1 MTELD
6 FTLSLID
13 NITKPIRQ
21 VQSTVSTFANKSQM
35 AFGNIAVGGAGLAG
49 TFWSIKN
56 LLDPAIEMNDAMMS
70 ASLQGINDGVMD
82 KIAKDALK
90 FASQYGKS
98 SIDFVNSTTAISK
111 AINHVSQQELP
122 QLTRITNT
130 TAAALKTSSE
140 EATAYMGQMFN
151 QFEQQA
157 NAVGHVKFAEDLA
170 GKAVYMSKTF
180 GVSMAEITGLMEG
193 AKNAGTQFG
202 VGIDEQLA
210 VLGELQ
216 RTLGGESSG
225 AYEAFLKTATDSAQK
240 LGLSFVNASGQM
252 LSMPDMLEKLQTKY
266 GASIEGN
273 LKAQKDIEAAFGDAA
288 VVVKQLYGNVD
299 ILRKNIGFLGAS
311 DGMKRTTEQA
321 AKLAN
326 PWERLMSIWQSIRIA
341 IGMTLLPVITPL
353 VNKMAEGGQTL
364 VRWLTLFPNI
374 ARWVGYITLGI
385 LGFAAAGAA
394 ANIVMGIGKFIMSGF
409 SIIVGLFNGV
419 LKIGAATVW
428 LYRSAILAW
437 NIALKFIRGTLLAV
451 RIAAMAAGVS
461 FSFMSWPVL
470 LVIGAIALLAYGI
483 YKLIKHWDDIKA
495 AIMNTMAFKVVSIAV
510 QAFAAVAI
518 QAWEWISNKWT
529 EFTDYISDTLVF
541 KTLCL
546 MAEMVGE
553 AFSQA
558 WDLIIEG
565 WENLTVWFDDFSF
578 TDSFAA
584 MAKGITDIFSGVW
597 TWLEESFTRVYNG
610 IVDVLNYLPGVNIE
624 TKSTG
629 AVDGAPATAS
639 AAGLLI
645 GSQLKDIEKGGISR
659 QISNNRTQS
668 VDNSRRFDNVN
679 ITVTNGM
686 SPTDLAEWT
695 ALENG

>member
-1 MTELD
+1 MSELD

-21 VQSTVSTFANKSQM
+21 VQSAVSNFARDSQV
-35 AFGNIAVGGAGLAG
+35 AFGKIAVGGAGLAG
-49 TFWSIKN
+49 AFWSIKSI
-56 LLDPAIEMNDAMMS
+56 LDPAIEMNDAMMS
-70 ASLQGINDGVMD
+70 ASLQGIDDGIMSKVS
-82 KIAKDALK
+82 KDALK

-111 AINHVSQQELP
+111 AINNVTQQDLP

-130 TAAALKTSSE
+130 TAAALKATST
-140 EATAYMGQMFN
+140 EATEYMGQMFN
-151 QFEQQA
+151 QFESQA

-170 GKAVYMSKTF
+170 GKAVYMSKAF

-225 AYEAFLKTATDSAQK
+225 AYEAFLKTASDSGKK

-252 LSMPDMLEKLQTKY
+252 LSMPEMLDKLQAKY
-266 GASIEGN
+266 GKSIEGN
-273 LKAQKDIEAAFGDAA
+273 LKAQKEIEAAFGDSA

-353 VNKMAEGGQTL
+353 INKLAEGGQTL
-364 VRWLTLFPNI
+364 VRWFTLFPNI
-374 ARWVGYITLGI
+374 ARWVGYITMGT

-394 ANIVMGIGKFIMSGF
+394 ANIVMGISKFIMAGL
-409 SIIVGLFNGV
+409 SIIMGVFSGV
-419 LKIGAATVW
+419 LKIGTAAIW
-428 LYRSAILAW
+428 LYRTAILAW
-437 NIALKFIRGTLLAV
+437 NTALKFIRGTLLAV

-461 FSFMSWPVL
+461 FSFMSWPIL
-470 LVIGAIALLAYGI
+470 LIIGAIVLLAYGI
-483 YKLIKHWDDIKA
+483 YKLIQHWDDVKA
-495 AIMNTMAFKVVSIAV
+495 AVMNTTAFKVVAIAV
-510 QAFAAVAI
+510 RAVGLVAM
-518 QAWEWISNKWT
+518 QAWEWMSQKWQ
-529 EFTDYISDTLVF
+529 EFTAYFADTWAFKALMIVIDTLKSAFIQTWQAITDGWNAVCNF
-541 KTLCL
+541 FSDSPIDKTF
-546 MAEMVGE
+546 E
-553 AFSQA
+553 AMGNSIKAIFSK
-558 WDLIIEG
+558 
-565 WENLTVWFDDFSF
+565 VWQSI
-578 TDSFAA
+578 TDSFR
-584 MAKGITDIFSGVW
+584 S
-597 TWLEESFTRVYNG
+597 VYNT
-610 IVDVLNYLPGVNIE
+610 IVETLNYLPGVNIE
-624 TKSTG
+624 TKTTG
-629 AVDGAPATAS
+629 TVDGSPAPAG
-639 AAGLLI
+639 AAGLLV
-645 GSQLKDIEKGGISR
+645 GGQLSGVEKGGISR

-668 VDNSRRFDNVN
+668 IDNSKRYDTVN
-679 ITVTNGM
+679 INVTNGM

-695 ALENG
+695 ALDNG

>member
-1 MTELD
+1 MSELD

-21 VQSTVSTFANKSQM
+21 VQSAVSNFARDSQV
-35 AFGNIAVGGAGLAG
+35 AFGKIAVGGAGLAG
-49 TFWSIKN
+49 AFWSIKSI
-56 LLDPAIEMNDAMMS
+56 LDPAIEMNDAMMS
-70 ASLQGINDGVMD
+70 ASLQGIDDGIMSKVS
-82 KIAKDALK
+82 KDALK

-111 AINHVSQQELP
+111 AINNVTQQDLP

-130 TAAALKTSSE
+130 TAAALKTTST
-140 EATAYMGQMFN
+140 EATEYMGQMFN
-151 QFEQQA
+151 QFESQA

-170 GKAVYMSKTF
+170 GKAVYMSKAF
-180 GVSMAEITGLMEG
+180 GASMAEITGLMEG

-225 AYEAFLKTATDSAQK
+225 AYEAFLKTASDSGKK

-252 LSMPDMLEKLQTKY
+252 LSMPEMLDKLQAKY
-266 GASIEGN
+266 GKSIEGN
-273 LKAQKDIEAAFGDAA
+273 LKAQKEIEAAFGDSA

-353 VNKMAEGGQTL
+353 IDKLAEGGQTL
-364 VRWLTLFPNI
+364 VRWFTLFPNI
-374 ARWVGYITLGI
+374 ARWVGYITMGT

-394 ANIVMGIGKFIMSGF
+394 ANIVMGISKFIMAGL
-409 SIIVGLFNGV
+409 SIIMGVFSGV
-419 LKIGAATVW
+419 LKIGTAAIW
-428 LYRSAILAW
+428 LYRTAILAW
-437 NIALKFIRGTLLAV
+437 NTALKFIRGTLLAV

-461 FSFMSWPVL
+461 FSFMSWPIL
-470 LVIGAIALLAYGI
+470 LIIGAIALLAYGI
-483 YKLIKHWDDIKA
+483 YKLIQHWDDVKA
-495 AIMNTMAFKVVSIAV
+495 AVMNTTAFKVVAIAV
-510 QAFAAVAI
+510 RAVGLVAM
-518 QAWEWISNKWT
+518 QAWEWMSQKWQ
-529 EFTDYISDTLVF
+529 EFTAYFADTWAFKALMIVIDTLKSAFIQTWQAITDGWNAVCNF
-541 KTLCL
+541 FSDSPIDKTF
-546 MAEMVGE
+546 E
-553 AFSQA
+553 AMGNSIKAIFSR
-558 WDLIIEG
+558 
-565 WENLTVWFDDFSF
+565 VWQSI
-578 TDSFAA
+578 TDSFR
-584 MAKGITDIFSGVW
+584 S
-597 TWLEESFTRVYNG
+597 VYNT
-610 IVDVLNYLPGVNIE
+610 IVETLNYLPGVNIE
-624 TKSTG
+624 TKTTG
-629 AVDGAPATAS
+629 TVDGSPAPAG
-639 AAGLLI
+639 AAGLLV
-645 GSQLKDIEKGGISR
+645 GGQLSGVEKGGISR

-668 VDNSRRFDNVN
+668 VDNSKRFDNVN

-695 ALENG
+695 ALDNG

>member
-13 NITKPIRQ
+13 NITRPIRQ

-56 LLDPAIEMNDAMMS
+56 LLDPAIEMNDTMMS

-518 QAWEWISNKWT
+518 QAWVWISNKWT

-645 GSQLKDIEKGGISR
+645 GSQLKDVEKGGISR

-686 SPTDLAEWT
+686 SPIDLAEWT

>member
-1 MTELD
+1 MSELD

-21 VQSTVSTFANKSQM
+21 VQSAVSNFARDSQV
-35 AFGNIAVGGAGLAG
+35 AFGKIAVGGAGLAG
-49 TFWSIKN
+49 AFWSIKSI
-56 LLDPAIEMNDAMMS
+56 LDPAIEMNDAMMS
-70 ASLQGINDGVMD
+70 ASLQGIDDGIMSKVS
-82 KIAKDALK
+82 KDALK

-111 AINHVSQQELP
+111 AINNVTQQDLP

-130 TAAALKTSSE
+130 TAAALKTTST
-140 EATAYMGQMFN
+140 EATEYMGQMFN
-151 QFEQQA
+151 QFENQA

-170 GKAVYMSKTF
+170 GKAVYMSKAF

-225 AYEAFLKTATDSAQK
+225 AYEAFLKTATDSGKK

-252 LSMPDMLEKLQTKY
+252 LSMPEMLDKLQAKY
-266 GASIEGN
+266 GKSIEGN
-273 LKAQKDIEAAFGDAA
+273 LKAQKEIEAAFGDSA

-353 VNKMAEGGQTL
+353 IDKLAEGGQTL
-364 VRWLTLFPNI
+364 VRWFTLFPNI
-374 ARWVGYITLGI
+374 ARWVGYITMGT

-394 ANIVMGIGKFIMSGF
+394 ANIVMGISKFIMAGL
-409 SIIVGLFNGV
+409 SIIMGVFSGV
-419 LKIGAATVW
+419 LKMGTAAIW
-428 LYRSAILAW
+428 LYRTAILAW
-437 NIALKFIRGTLLAV
+437 NTALKFIRGTLLAV

-461 FSFMSWPVL
+461 FSFMSWPIL

-483 YKLIKHWDDIKA
+483 YKIIKHWDDVKA
-495 AIMNTMAFKVVSIAV
+495 AIMNTTAFKVVAIAV
-510 QAFAAVAI
+510 RMVGLVAA
-518 QAWEWISNKWT
+518 QAWEWMAQKWQ
-529 EFTDYISDTLVF
+529 EFKDYFGDTLVF
-541 KTLCL
+541 KTIIAMSELI
-546 MAEMVGE
+546 
-553 AFSQA
+553 SQA
-558 WDLIIEG
+558 FNTAWNAIADGWAALWGAFENFSLIDTFDSMIEG
-565 WENLTVWFDDFSF
+565 VVKLFFDAWETIES
-578 TDSFAA
+578 SFA
-584 MAKGITDIFSGVW
+584 KTF
-597 TWLEESFTRVYNG
+597 NG
-610 IVDVLNYLPGVNIE
+610 IIDLLNYLPGVNIE
-624 TKSTG
+624 TKTTG
-629 AVDGAPATAS
+629 TVDGSPAPAG
-639 AAGLLI
+639 AAGLLV
-645 GSQLKDIEKGGISR
+645 GGQLSGVEKGGISR

-668 VDNSRRFDNVN
+668 IDNSKRYDTVN
-679 ITVTNGM
+679 INVTNGM

>member
-1 MTELD
+1 MSELD

-21 VQSTVSTFANKSQM
+21 VQSAVSNFARDSQV
-35 AFGNIAVGGAGLAG
+35 AFGKIAVGGAGLAG
-49 TFWSIKN
+49 AFWSIKSI
-56 LLDPAIEMNDAMMS
+56 LDPAIEMNDAMMS
-70 ASLQGINDGVMD
+70 ASLQGIDDGIMSKVS
-82 KIAKDALK
+82 KDALK

-111 AINHVSQQELP
+111 AINNVTQQDLP

-130 TAAALKTSSE
+130 TAAALKTTST
-140 EATAYMGQMFN
+140 EATEYMGQMFN
-151 QFEQQA
+151 QFENQA

-170 GKAVYMSKTF
+170 GKAVYMSKAF
-180 GVSMAEITGLMEG
+180 GVSMAEVTGLMEG

-225 AYEAFLKTATDSAQK
+225 AYEAFLKTASDSGKK

-252 LSMPDMLEKLQTKY
+252 LSMPEMLDKLQAKY

-273 LKAQKDIEAAFGDAA
+273 LKAQKEIEAAFGDSA

-353 VNKMAEGGQTL
+353 IDKLAEGGQTL
-364 VRWLTLFPNI
+364 VRWFTLFPNI
-374 ARWVGYITLGI
+374 ARWVGYITMGT

-394 ANIVMGIGKFIMSGF
+394 ANIVMGISKFIMAGL
-409 SIIVGLFNGV
+409 SIIMGVFSGV
-419 LKIGAATVW
+419 LKIGTAAIW
-428 LYRSAILAW
+428 LYSVAVKAWSAS
-437 NIALKFIRGTLLAV
+437 LKYLRGVLMAV
-451 RIAAMAAGVS
+451 SLQSKIAGVS
-461 FSFMSWPVL
+461 FSFMSWPIL

-483 YKLIKHWDDIKA
+483 YKLIKHCDAVKA
-495 AIMNTMAFKVVSIAV
+495 AVMNTTAFKVVAIAV
-510 QAFAAVAI
+510 RMVGLVAA
-518 QAWEWISNKWT
+518 QAWEWMAQKWQ
-529 EFTDYISDTLVF
+529 EFKDYFGDTLVF
-541 KTLCL
+541 KTIIAMSELISQVFNTAWNAIADGWAAL
-546 MAEMVGE
+546 WG
-553 AFSQA
+553 AFENFS
-558 WDLIIEG
+558 LIDTFDSMIEG
-565 WENLTVWFDDFSF
+565 VVKLFFDAWETIES
-578 TDSFAA
+578 SFA
-584 MAKGITDIFSGVW
+584 KTF
-597 TWLEESFTRVYNG
+597 NG
-610 IVDVLNYLPGVNIE
+610 IIDLLNYLPGVNIE
-624 TKSTG
+624 TKTTG
-629 AVDGAPATAS
+629 TVDGSPAPAG
-639 AAGLLI
+639 AAGLLV
-645 GSQLKDIEKGGISR
+645 GGQLSGVEKGGISR

-668 VDNSRRFDNVN
+668 IDNSKRYDTVN
-679 ITVTNGM
+679 INVTNGM

-695 ALENG
+695 ALDNG

>member
-1 MTELD
+1 MSELD

-21 VQSTVSTFANKSQM
+21 VQSAVSNFARDSQV
-35 AFGNIAVGGAGLAG
+35 AFGKIAVGGAGLAG
-49 TFWSIKN
+49 AFWSIKSI
-56 LLDPAIEMNDAMMS
+56 LDPAIEMNDAMMS
-70 ASLQGINDGVMD
+70 ASLQGIDDGIMSKVS
-82 KIAKDALK
+82 KDALK

-111 AINHVSQQELP
+111 AINNVTQQDLP

-130 TAAALKTSSE
+130 TAAALKATST
-140 EATAYMGQMFN
+140 EATEYMGQMFN
-151 QFEQQA
+151 QFENQA

-170 GKAVYMSKTF
+170 GKAVYMSKAF

-225 AYEAFLKTATDSAQK
+225 AYEAFLKTATDSGKK
-240 LGLSFVNASGQM
+240 LGMSFVNASGQM
-252 LSMPDMLEKLQTKY
+252 LSMPEMLDKLQAKY
-266 GASIEGN
+266 GKSIEGN
-273 LKAQKDIEAAFGDAA
+273 LKAQKEIEAAFGDSA

-353 VNKMAEGGQTL
+353 IDKLAEGGQTL
-364 VRWLTLFPNI
+364 VRWFTLFPNI
-374 ARWVGYITLGI
+374 ARWVGYITMGT

-394 ANIVMGIGKFIMSGF
+394 ANIVMGISKFIMAGL
-409 SIIVGLFNGV
+409 SIIMGVFSGV
-419 LKIGAATVW
+419 LKMGTAAIW
-428 LYRSAILAW
+428 LYRTAILAW
-437 NIALKFIRGTLLAV
+437 NTALKFIRGTLLAV

-461 FSFMSWPVL
+461 FSFMSWPIL

-483 YKLIKHWDDIKA
+483 YKLIKHWDAVKA
-495 AIMNTMAFKVVSIAV
+495 AVMNTTAFKVVAIAV
-510 QAFAAVAI
+510 RMVGLVAA
-518 QAWEWISNKWT
+518 QAWEWMAQKWQ
-529 EFTDYISDTLVF
+529 EFKDYFGDTLVF
-541 KTLCL
+541 KTIIAMSELISQVFNTAWNAIADGWAAL
-546 MAEMVGE
+546 WA
-553 AFSQA
+553 AFENFS
-558 WDLIIEG
+558 LIDTFDSMIEG
-565 WENLTVWFDDFSF
+565 VVKLFFDAWETIES
-578 TDSFAA
+578 SFA
-584 MAKGITDIFSGVW
+584 KTF
-597 TWLEESFTRVYNG
+597 NG
-610 IVDVLNYLPGVNIE
+610 IIDLLNYLPGVNIE
-624 TKSTG
+624 TKTTG
-629 AVDGAPATAS
+629 TVDGSPAPAG
-639 AAGLLI
+639 AAGLLV
-645 GSQLKDIEKGGISR
+645 GGQLSGVEKGGISR

-668 VDNSRRFDNVN
+668 IDNSKRYDTVN
-679 ITVTNGM
+679 INVTNGM

>member
-1 MTELD
+1 MSELD

-21 VQSTVSTFANKSQM
+21 VQSAVSNFARDSQV
-35 AFGNIAVGGAGLAG
+35 AFGKIAVGGAGLAG
-49 TFWSIKN
+49 AFWSIKSI
-56 LLDPAIEMNDAMMS
+56 LDPAIEMNDAMMS
-70 ASLQGINDGVMD
+70 ASLQGIDDGIMSKVS
-82 KIAKDALK
+82 KDALK

-111 AINHVSQQELP
+111 AINNVTQQDLP

-130 TAAALKTSSE
+130 TAAALKTTST
-140 EATAYMGQMFN
+140 EATEYMGQMFN
-151 QFEQQA
+151 QFENQA

-170 GKAVYMSKTF
+170 GKAVYMSKAF

-225 AYEAFLKTATDSAQK
+225 AYEAFLKTATDSGKK

-252 LSMPDMLEKLQTKY
+252 LSMPEMLDKLQAKY
-266 GASIEGN
+266 GKSIEGN
-273 LKAQKDIEAAFGDAA
+273 LKAQKEIEAAFGDSA

-353 VNKMAEGGQTL
+353 IDKLAEGGQTL
-364 VRWLTLFPNI
+364 VRWFTLFPNI
-374 ARWVGYITLGI
+374 ARWVGYITMGT
-385 LGFAAAGAA
+385 LGFASAGAA
-394 ANIVMGIGKFIMSGF
+394 ANIVMGISKFIMAGL
-409 SIIVGLFNGV
+409 SIIMGVFSGV
-419 LKIGAATVW
+419 LKMGTAAIW
-428 LYRSAILAW
+428 LYRTAILAW
-437 NIALKFIRGTLLAV
+437 NTALKFIRGTLLAV

-461 FSFMSWPVL
+461 FSFMSWPIL
-470 LVIGAIALLAYGI
+470 LIIGAIALLAYGI
-483 YKLIKHWDDIKA
+483 YKLIKHWDAVKA
-495 AIMNTMAFKVVSIAV
+495 AVMNTTAFKVVAIAV
-510 QAFAAVAI
+510 RMVGLVAA
-518 QAWEWISNKWT
+518 QAWEWMAQKWQ
-529 EFTDYISDTLVF
+529 EFKDYFGDTLVF
-541 KTLCL
+541 KTIIAMSELI
-546 MAEMVGE
+546 
-553 AFSQA
+553 SQA
-558 WDLIIEG
+558 FNTAWNAIADGWAALWGAFENFSLIDTFDSMIKGVVKLFFDAWETIE
-565 WENLTVWFDDFSF
+565 S
-578 TDSFAA
+578 SFA
-584 MAKGITDIFSGVW
+584 KTF
-597 TWLEESFTRVYNG
+597 NG
-610 IVDVLNYLPGVNIE
+610 IIDLLNYLPGVNIE
-624 TKSTG
+624 TKTTG
-629 AVDGAPATAS
+629 TVDGSPAPAG
-639 AAGLLI
+639 AAGLLV
-645 GSQLKDIEKGGISR
+645 GGQLSGVEKGGISR

-668 VDNSRRFDNVN
+668 IDNSKRYDTVN
-679 ITVTNGM
+679 INVTNGM

-695 ALENG
+695 ALDNG

>member
-1 MTELD
+1 MSELD

-21 VQSTVSTFANKSQM
+21 VQSAVSNFARDSQV
-35 AFGNIAVGGAGLAG
+35 AFGKIAVGGAGLAG
-49 TFWSIKN
+49 AFWSIKSI
-56 LLDPAIEMNDAMMS
+56 LDPAIEMNDAMMT
-70 ASLQGINDGVMD
+70 ASLQGIDDGIMSTVS
-82 KIAKDALK
+82 KDALK

-111 AINHVSQQELP
+111 AINNVTQQDLP

-130 TAAALKTSSE
+130 TAAALKATST
-140 EATAYMGQMFN
+140 EATEYMGQMFN
-151 QFEQQA
+151 QFESQA

-170 GKAVYMSKTF
+170 GKAVYMSKAF

-225 AYEAFLKTATDSAQK
+225 AYEAFLKTASDSGKK

-252 LSMPDMLEKLQTKY
+252 LSMPEMLDKLQAKY
-266 GASIEGN
+266 GKSIEGN
-273 LKAQKDIEAAFGDAA
+273 LKAQKEIEAAFGDSA

-353 VNKMAEGGQTL
+353 IDKLAEGGQTL
-364 VRWLTLFPNI
+364 VRWFTLFPNI
-374 ARWVGYITLGI
+374 ARWVGYITMGT

-394 ANIVMGIGKFIMSGF
+394 ANIVMGISKFIMAGL
-409 SIIVGLFNGV
+409 SIIMGVFSGV
-419 LKIGAATVW
+419 LKIGTAAVW
-428 LYRSAILAW
+428 LYRTAILAW
-437 NIALKFIRGTLLAV
+437 NTALKFIRGTLLAV

-461 FSFMSWPVL
+461 FSFMSWPIL

-483 YKLIKHWDDIKA
+483 YKLIKHWDAVKA
-495 AIMNTMAFKVVSIAV
+495 AVMNTTAFKVVAIAV
-510 QAFAAVAI
+510 RMVGLVAA
-518 QAWEWISNKWT
+518 QAWEWMAQKWQ
-529 EFTDYISDTLVF
+529 EFKDYFGDTLVF
-541 KTLCL
+541 KTIIAMSELI
-546 MAEMVGE
+546 
-553 AFSQA
+553 SQA
-558 WDLIIEG
+558 FNTAWNAIADGWAALWGAFENFSLIDTFDSMIEG
-565 WENLTVWFDDFSF
+565 VVKLFFDAWETIES
-578 TDSFAA
+578 SFA
-584 MAKGITDIFSGVW
+584 KTF
-597 TWLEESFTRVYNG
+597 NG
-610 IVDVLNYLPGVNIE
+610 IIDLLNYLPGVNIE
-624 TKSTG
+624 TKTTG
-629 AVDGAPATAS
+629 TVDGSPAPAG
-639 AAGLLI
+639 AAGLLV
-645 GSQLKDIEKGGISR
+645 GGQLSGVEKGGISR

-668 VDNSRRFDNVN
+668 IDNSKRYDTVN
-679 ITVTNGM
+679 INVTNGM

-695 ALENG
+695 ALDNG

>member
-1 MTELD
+1 MSELD

-21 VQSTVSTFANKSQM
+21 VQSAVSNFARDSQV
-35 AFGNIAVGGAGLAG
+35 AFGKIAVGGAGLAG
-49 TFWSIKN
+49 AFWSIKSI
-56 LLDPAIEMNDAMMS
+56 LDPAIEMNDAMMS
-70 ASLQGINDGVMD
+70 ASLQGIDDGIMSKVS
-82 KIAKDALK
+82 KDALK

-111 AINHVSQQELP
+111 AINNVTQQDLP

-130 TAAALKTSSE
+130 TAAALKATST
-140 EATAYMGQMFN
+140 EATEYMGQMFN
-151 QFEQQA
+151 QFENQA

-170 GKAVYMSKTF
+170 GKAVYMSKAF

-225 AYEAFLKTATDSAQK
+225 AYEAFLKTATDSGKK

-252 LSMPDMLEKLQTKY
+252 LSMPEMLDKLQAKY
-266 GASIEGN
+266 GKSIEGN
-273 LKAQKDIEAAFGDAA
+273 LKAQKEIEAAFGDSA

-353 VNKMAEGGQTL
+353 IDKLAEGGQTL
-364 VRWLTLFPNI
+364 VRWFTLFPNI
-374 ARWVGYITLGI
+374 ARWVGYITMGT

-394 ANIVMGIGKFIMSGF
+394 ANIVMGISKFIMAGL
-409 SIIVGLFNGV
+409 SIIMGVFSGV
-419 LKIGAATVW
+419 LKIGTAAIW
-428 LYRSAILAW
+428 LYRTAILAW
-437 NIALKFIRGTLLAV
+437 NTALKFIRGTLLAV

-483 YKLIKHWDDIKA
+483 YKLIKHWDDVKA
-495 AIMNTMAFKVVSIAV
+495 AIMNTTAFKVVAIAV
-510 QAFAAVAI
+510 RTVGLVAI
-518 QAWEWISNKWT
+518 QAWEWMSQKWQ
-529 EFTDYISDTLVF
+529 EFTAYFADTWAFKALMIVIDTLKSAFIQTWQAITDGWNAVCNF
-541 KTLCL
+541 FSDSPIDKTF
-546 MAEMVGE
+546 E
-553 AFSQA
+553 AMGNSIKAIFSK
-558 WDLIIEG
+558 
-565 WENLTVWFDDFSF
+565 VWQSI
-578 TDSFAA
+578 TDSFR
-584 MAKGITDIFSGVW
+584 S
-597 TWLEESFTRVYNG
+597 VYNT
-610 IVDVLNYLPGVNIE
+610 IVETLNYLPGVNIE
-624 TKSTG
+624 TKATG
-629 AVDGAPATAS
+629 TVDGSPAPAG
-639 AAGLLI
+639 AAGLLV
-645 GSQLKDIEKGGISR
+645 GGQLSGVEKGGISR

-668 VDNSRRFDNVN
+668 IDNSKRYDTVN
-679 ITVTNGM
+679 INVTNGM

-695 ALENG
+695 ALDNG

>member
-1 MTELD
+1 MSELD

-21 VQSTVSTFANKSQM
+21 VQSAVSNFARDSQV
-35 AFGNIAVGGAGLAG
+35 AFGKIAVGGAGLAG
-49 TFWSIKN
+49 AFWSIKSI
-56 LLDPAIEMNDAMMS
+56 LDPAIEMNDAMMS
-70 ASLQGINDGVMD
+70 ASLQGIDDGIMSKVS
-82 KIAKDALK
+82 KDALK

-111 AINHVSQQELP
+111 AINNVTQQDLP

-130 TAAALKTSSE
+130 TAAALKATST
-140 EATAYMGQMFN
+140 EATEYMGQMFN
-151 QFEQQA
+151 QFESQA

-170 GKAVYMSKTF
+170 GKAVYMSKAF

-225 AYEAFLKTATDSAQK
+225 AYEAFLKTASDSGKK

-252 LSMPDMLEKLQTKY
+252 LSMPEMLDKLQAKY

-273 LKAQKDIEAAFGDAA
+273 LKAQKEIEAAFGDSA

-353 VNKMAEGGQTL
+353 IDKLAEGGQTL
-364 VRWLTLFPNI
+364 VRWFTLFPNI
-374 ARWVGYITLGI
+374 ARWVGYITMGT

-394 ANIVMGIGKFIMSGF
+394 ANIVMGISKFIMAGL
-409 SIIVGLFNGV
+409 SIIMGVFSGV
-419 LKIGAATVW
+419 LKIGTAAIW
-428 LYRSAILAW
+428 LYRTAILAW
-437 NIALKFIRGTLLAV
+437 NTALKFIRGTLLAV
-451 RIAAMAAGVS
+451 RIAAMTAGVS
-461 FSFMSWPVL
+461 FSFMSWPIL
-470 LVIGAIALLAYGI
+470 LVIGAITLLAYGI
-483 YKLIKHWDDIKA
+483 YKIIKHWDDVKA
-495 AIMNTMAFKVVSIAV
+495 AIMNTTAFKVVAIAV
-510 QAFAAVAI
+510 RMVGLVAA
-518 QAWEWISNKWT
+518 QAWEWMAQKWQ
-529 EFTDYISDTLVF
+529 EFKDYFGDTLVF
-541 KTLCL
+541 KTIIAMSELI
-546 MAEMVGE
+546 
-553 AFSQA
+553 SQA
-558 WDLIIEG
+558 FNTGWNAIADGWAALWGAFENFSLIDTFDSMIEG
-565 WENLTVWFDDFSF
+565 VVKLFFDAWETIES
-578 TDSFAA
+578 SFA
-584 MAKGITDIFSGVW
+584 KTF
-597 TWLEESFTRVYNG
+597 NG
-610 IVDVLNYLPGVNIE
+610 IIDLLNYLPGVNIE
-624 TKSTG
+624 TKTTG
-629 AVDGAPATAS
+629 TVDGSPAPAG
-639 AAGLLI
+639 AAGLLV
-645 GSQLKDIEKGGISR
+645 GGQLSGVEKGGISR

-668 VDNSRRFDNVN
+668 IDNSKRYGTVN
-679 ITVTNGM
+679 INVTNGM

-695 ALENG
+695 ALDNG

>member
-1 MTELD
+1 MSELD

-21 VQSTVSTFANKSQM
+21 VQSAVSNFARDSQV
-35 AFGNIAVGGAGLAG
+35 AFGKIAVGGAGLAG
-49 TFWSIKN
+49 AFWSIKSI
-56 LLDPAIEMNDAMMS
+56 LDPAIEMNDAMMS
-70 ASLQGINDGVMD
+70 ASLQGIDDGIMSKVS
-82 KIAKDALK
+82 KDALK

-111 AINHVSQQELP
+111 AINNVTQQDLP

-130 TAAALKTSSE
+130 TAAALKTTST
-140 EATAYMGQMFN
+140 EATEYMGQMFN
-151 QFEQQA
+151 QFESQA

-170 GKAVYMSKTF
+170 GKAVYMSKAF

-225 AYEAFLKTATDSAQK
+225 AYEAFLKTATDSGKK

-252 LSMPDMLEKLQTKY
+252 LSMPEMLDKLQAKY
-266 GASIEGN
+266 GKSIEGN
-273 LKAQKDIEAAFGDAA
+273 LKAQKEIEAAFGDSA

-353 VNKMAEGGQTL
+353 IDKLAEGGQTL
-364 VRWLTLFPNI
+364 VRWFTLFPNI
-374 ARWVGYITLGI
+374 ARWVGYITMGT

-394 ANIVMGIGKFIMSGF
+394 ANIVMGISKFIMAGL
-409 SIIVGLFNGV
+409 SIIMGVFSGV
-419 LKIGAATVW
+419 LKMGTAAIW
-428 LYRSAILAW
+428 LYRTAILAW
-437 NIALKFIRGTLLAV
+437 NTALKFIRGTLLAV

-483 YKLIKHWDDIKA
+483 YKLIKHWDDVKA
-495 AIMNTMAFKVVSIAV
+495 AVMNTTAFKVVAIAV
-510 QAFAAVAI
+510 RAVGLVAM
-518 QAWEWISNKWT
+518 QAWEWMSQKWQ
-529 EFTDYISDTLVF
+529 EFTAYFADTWAFKAIMIVIDTL
-541 KTLCL
+541 KTAFIQTWQAITDGWNKVCNFFSDSPIDKTF
-546 MAEMVGE
+546 E
-553 AFSQA
+553 AMGNSIKAIFSK
-558 WDLIIEG
+558 
-565 WENLTVWFDDFSF
+565 VWQSI
-578 TDSFAA
+578 TDSFR
-584 MAKGITDIFSGVW
+584 S
-597 TWLEESFTRVYNG
+597 VYNT
-610 IVDVLNYLPGVNIE
+610 IVETLNYLPGVNIE
-624 TKSTG
+624 TKTTG
-629 AVDGAPATAS
+629 TVDGSPAPAG
-639 AAGLLI
+639 AAGLLV
-645 GSQLKDIEKGGISR
+645 GGQLSGVEKGGISR

-668 VDNSRRFDNVN
+668 IDNSKRYDTVN
-679 ITVTNGM
+679 INVTNGM

-695 ALENG
+695 ALDNG

>member
-1 MTELD
+1 MSELD

-21 VQSTVSTFANKSQM
+21 VQSAVSNFARDSQV
-35 AFGNIAVGGAGLAG
+35 AFGKIAVGGAGLAG
-49 TFWSIKN
+49 AFWSIKSI
-56 LLDPAIEMNDAMMS
+56 LDPAIEMNDAMMS
-70 ASLQGINDGVMD
+70 ASLQGIDDGIMSKVS
-82 KIAKDALK
+82 KDALK

-98 SIDFVNSTTAISK
+98 SIDFVNSATAISK
-111 AINHVSQQELP
+111 AINNVTQQDLP

-130 TAAALKTSSE
+130 TAAALKTTST
-140 EATAYMGQMFN
+140 EATEYMGQMFN
-151 QFEQQA
+151 QFESQA

-170 GKAVYMSKTF
+170 GKAVYMSKAF

-225 AYEAFLKTATDSAQK
+225 AYEAFLKTATDSGKK

-252 LSMPDMLEKLQTKY
+252 LSMPEMLDKLQAKY

-273 LKAQKDIEAAFGDAA
+273 LKAQKEIEAAFGDSA

-353 VNKMAEGGQTL
+353 IDKLAEGGQTL
-364 VRWLTLFPNI
+364 VRWFTLFPNI
-374 ARWVGYITLGI
+374 ARWVGYITMGT

-394 ANIVMGIGKFIMSGF
+394 ANIVMGISKFIMAGL
-409 SIIVGLFNGV
+409 SIIMGVFSGV
-419 LKIGAATVW
+419 LKIGTAAIW
-428 LYRSAILAW
+428 LYRTAILAW
-437 NIALKFIRGTLLAV
+437 NTALKFIRGTLLAV

-483 YKLIKHWDDIKA
+483 YKLIKHWDDVKT
-495 AIMNTMAFKVVSIAV
+495 AIMNTTAFKVVAIAV
-510 QAFAAVAI
+510 RTAGLVAI
-518 QAWEWISNKWT
+518 QAWEWMAQKWQ
-529 EFTDYISDTLVF
+529 EFKDYFGDTLVF
-541 KTLCL
+541 KTIIAMSELI
-546 MAEMVGE
+546 
-553 AFSQA
+553 SQA
-558 WDLIIEG
+558 FNTAWNAIADGWAALWGAFENFSLIDTFDSMIEG
-565 WENLTVWFDDFSF
+565 VVKLFFDAWETIES
-578 TDSFAA
+578 SFA
-584 MAKGITDIFSGVW
+584 KTF
-597 TWLEESFTRVYNG
+597 NG
-610 IVDVLNYLPGVNIE
+610 IIDLLNYLPGVNIE
-624 TKSTG
+624 TKTTG
-629 AVDGAPATAS
+629 TVDGSPAPAG
-639 AAGLLI
+639 AAGLLV
-645 GSQLKDIEKGGISR
+645 GGQLSGVEKGGISR

-668 VDNSRRFDNVN
+668 IDNSKRYDTVN
-679 ITVTNGM
+679 INVTNGM

-695 ALENG
+695 ALDNG

>member
-1 MTELD
+1 MSELD

-21 VQSTVSTFANKSQM
+21 VQSAVSNFARDSQV
-35 AFGNIAVGGAGLAG
+35 AFGKIAVGGAGLAG
-49 TFWSIKN
+49 AFWSIKSI
-56 LLDPAIEMNDAMMS
+56 LDPAIEMNDAMMS
-70 ASLQGINDGVMD
+70 ASLQGIDDGIMSKVS
-82 KIAKDALK
+82 KDALK

-111 AINHVSQQELP
+111 AINNVTQQDLP

-130 TAAALKTSSE
+130 TAAALKTTST
-140 EATAYMGQMFN
+140 EATEYMGQMFN
-151 QFEQQA
+151 QFENQA

-170 GKAVYMSKTF
+170 GKAVYMSKAF
-180 GVSMAEITGLMEG
+180 GVSMAEVTGLMEG

-225 AYEAFLKTATDSAQK
+225 AYEAFLKTATDSGKK

-252 LSMPDMLEKLQTKY
+252 LSMPEMLDKLQAKY

-273 LKAQKDIEAAFGDAA
+273 LKAQKEIEAAFGDSA

-353 VNKMAEGGQTL
+353 IDKLAESGQTL
-364 VRWLTLFPNI
+364 VRWFTLFPNI
-374 ARWVGYITLGI
+374 ARWVGYITMGT

-394 ANIVMGIGKFIMSGF
+394 ANIVMGISKFIMAGL
-409 SIIVGLFNGV
+409 SIIMGVFSGV
-419 LKIGAATVW
+419 LKMGTAAIW
-428 LYRSAILAW
+428 LYRTAILAW
-437 NIALKFIRGTLLAV
+437 NTALKFIRGTLLAV

-461 FSFMSWPVL
+461 FSFMSWPIL

-483 YKLIKHWDDIKA
+483 YKLIKHWDAVKA
-495 AIMNTMAFKVVSIAV
+495 AVMNTTAFKVVAIAV
-510 QAFAAVAI
+510 RMVGLVAA
-518 QAWEWISNKWT
+518 QAWEWMAQKWQ
-529 EFTDYISDTLVF
+529 EFKDYFGDTLVF
-541 KTLCL
+541 KTIIAMSELI
-546 MAEMVGE
+546 
-553 AFSQA
+553 SQA
-558 WDLIIEG
+558 FNTAWNAIADGWAALWGAFENFSLIDTFDSMIEDVVKLFFDA
-565 WENLTVWFDDFSF
+565 WETIES
-578 TDSFAA
+578 SFAKTF
-584 MAKGITDIFSGVW
+584 KGIID
-597 TWLEESFTRVYNG
+597 L
-610 IVDVLNYLPGVNIE
+610 LNYLPGVNIE
-624 TKSTG
+624 TKTTG
-629 AVDGAPATAS
+629 TVDGSPAPAG
-639 AAGLLI
+639 AAGLLV
-645 GSQLKDIEKGGISR
+645 GGQLSGVEKGGISR

-668 VDNSRRFDNVN
+668 IDNSKRYDTVN
-679 ITVTNGM
+679 INVTNGM

-695 ALENG
+695 ALDNG

>member
-1 MTELD
+1 MSELD

-21 VQSTVSTFANKSQM
+21 VQSAVSNFARDSQV
-35 AFGNIAVGGAGLAG
+35 AFGKIAVGGAGLAG
-49 TFWSIKN
+49 AFWSIKSI
-56 LLDPAIEMNDAMMS
+56 LDPAIEMNDAMMS
-70 ASLQGINDGVMD
+70 ASLQGIDDGIMSKVS
-82 KIAKDALK
+82 KDALK

-111 AINHVSQQELP
+111 AINNVTQQDLP

-130 TAAALKTSSE
+130 TAAALKATST
-140 EATAYMGQMFN
+140 EATEYMGQMFN
-151 QFEQQA
+151 QFESQA

-170 GKAVYMSKTF
+170 GKAVYMSKAF

-225 AYEAFLKTATDSAQK
+225 AYEAFLKTASDSGKK

-252 LSMPDMLEKLQTKY
+252 LSMPEMLDKLQAKY
-266 GASIEGN
+266 GKSIEGN
-273 LKAQKDIEAAFGDAA
+273 LKAQKEIEAAFGDSA

-353 VNKMAEGGQTL
+353 IDKLAEGGQTL
-364 VRWLTLFPNI
+364 VRWFTLFPNI
-374 ARWVGYITLGI
+374 ARWVGYITMGT

-394 ANIVMGIGKFIMSGF
+394 ANIVMGISKFIMAGL
-409 SIIVGLFNGV
+409 SIIMGVFSGV
-419 LKIGAATVW
+419 LKMGTAAIW

-437 NIALKFIRGTLLAV
+437 NTALKFIRGTLLAV

-461 FSFMSWPVL
+461 FSFMSWPIL
-470 LVIGAIALLAYGI
+470 LIIGAIALLAYGI
-483 YKLIKHWDDIKA
+483 YKLIQHWDDVKA
-495 AIMNTMAFKVVSIAV
+495 AVMNTTAFKVVAIAV
-510 QAFAAVAI
+510 RAVGLVAM
-518 QAWEWISNKWT
+518 QAWEWMSQKWQ
-529 EFTDYISDTLVF
+529 EFTAYFADTWAFKALMIVIDTLESAFIQTWQAITDGWNAVCNF
-541 KTLCL
+541 FSDSPIDKTF
-546 MAEMVGE
+546 E
-553 AFSQA
+553 AMGNSIKAIFSK
-558 WDLIIEG
+558 
-565 WENLTVWFDDFSF
+565 VWQSI
-578 TDSFAA
+578 TDSFR
-584 MAKGITDIFSGVW
+584 S
-597 TWLEESFTRVYNG
+597 VYNT
-610 IVDVLNYLPGVNIE
+610 IVETLNYLPGVNIE
-624 TKSTG
+624 TKTTG
-629 AVDGAPATAS
+629 TVDGSPAPAG
-639 AAGLLI
+639 AAGLLV
-645 GSQLKDIEKGGISR
+645 GGQLSGVEKGGISR

-668 VDNSRRFDNVN
+668 IDNSKRYDTVN
-679 ITVTNGM
+679 INVTNGM

-695 ALENG
+695 ALDNG

>member
-1 MTELD
+1 MSELD

-21 VQSTVSTFANKSQM
+21 VQSAVSNFARDSQV
-35 AFGNIAVGGAGLAG
+35 AFAKIAVGGAGLAG
-49 TFWSIKN
+49 AFWSIKSI
-56 LLDPAIEMNDAMMS
+56 LDPAIEMNDAMMS
-70 ASLQGINDGVMD
+70 ASLQGIDDGIMSKVS
-82 KIAKDALK
+82 KDALK

-111 AINHVSQQELP
+111 AINNVTQQDLP

-130 TAAALKTSSE
+130 TAAALKTTST
-140 EATAYMGQMFN
+140 EATEYMGQMFN
-151 QFEQQA
+151 QFESQA

-170 GKAVYMSKTF
+170 GKAVYMSKAF

-225 AYEAFLKTATDSAQK
+225 AYEAFLKTASDSGKK

-252 LSMPDMLEKLQTKY
+252 LSMPEMLDKLQAKY
-266 GASIEGN
+266 GKSIEGN
-273 LKAQKDIEAAFGDAA
+273 LKAQKEIETAFGDSA

-353 VNKMAEGGQTL
+353 IDKLAEGGQTL
-364 VRWLTLFPNI
+364 VRWFTLFPNI
-374 ARWVGYITLGI
+374 ARWVGYITMGT

-394 ANIVMGIGKFIMSGF
+394 ANIVMGISKFIMAGL
-409 SIIVGLFNGV
+409 SIIMGVFSGV
-419 LKIGAATVW
+419 LKIGTAAIW
-428 LYRSAILAW
+428 LYRTAILAW
-437 NIALKFIRGTLLAV
+437 NTALKFIRGTLLAV

-461 FSFMSWPVL
+461 FSFMSWPIL
-470 LVIGAIALLAYGI
+470 LIIGAIALLAYGI
-483 YKLIKHWDDIKA
+483 YKLIKHWDAVKA
-495 AIMNTMAFKVVSIAV
+495 AVMNTTAFKVVAIAIRMV
-510 QAFAAVAI
+510 GLVAA
-518 QAWEWISNKWT
+518 QAWEWMAQKWQ
-529 EFTDYISDTLVF
+529 EFKDYFGDTLVF
-541 KTLCL
+541 KTIIAMSELI
-546 MAEMVGE
+546 
-553 AFSQA
+553 SQA
-558 WDLIIEG
+558 FNTAWNAIADGWAALWGAFENFSLIDTFDNMIEG
-565 WENLTVWFDDFSF
+565 VVKLFFDAWETIES
-578 TDSFAA
+578 SFA
-584 MAKGITDIFSGVW
+584 KTF
-597 TWLEESFTRVYNG
+597 NG
-610 IVDVLNYLPGVNIE
+610 IIDLLNYLPGVNIE
-624 TKSTG
+624 TKTTG
-629 AVDGAPATAS
+629 TVDGSPAPAG
-639 AAGLLI
+639 AAGLLV
-645 GSQLKDIEKGGISR
+645 GGQLSGVEKGGISR

-668 VDNSRRFDNVN
+668 IDNSKRYDTVN
-679 ITVTNGM
+679 INVTNGM

-695 ALENG
+695 ALDNG

>member
-1 MTELD
+1 MSELD

-21 VQSTVSTFANKSQM
+21 VQSAVSNFARDSQV
-35 AFGNIAVGGAGLAG
+35 AFGKIAVGGAGLAG
-49 TFWSIKN
+49 AFWSIKSI
-56 LLDPAIEMNDAMMS
+56 LDPAIEMNDAMMS
-70 ASLQGINDGVMD
+70 ASLQGIDDGIMSKVS
-82 KIAKDALK
+82 KDALK

-111 AINHVSQQELP
+111 AINNVTQQDLP

-130 TAAALKTSSE
+130 TAAALKATST
-140 EATAYMGQMFN
+140 EATEYMGQMFN
-151 QFEQQA
+151 QFENQA

-170 GKAVYMSKTF
+170 GKAVYMSKAF

-225 AYEAFLKTATDSAQK
+225 AYEAFLKTATDSGKK

-252 LSMPDMLEKLQTKY
+252 LSMPEMLDKLQAKY
-266 GASIEGN
+266 GKSIEGN
-273 LKAQKDIEAAFGDAA
+273 LKAQKEIEAAFGDSA

-353 VNKMAEGGQTL
+353 IDKLAEGGQTL
-364 VRWLTLFPNI
+364 VRWFTLFPNI
-374 ARWVGYITLGI
+374 ARWVGYITMGT

-394 ANIVMGIGKFIMSGF
+394 ANIVMGISKFIMAGL
-409 SIIVGLFNGV
+409 SIIMGVFSGV
-419 LKIGAATVW
+419 LKIGTAAIW
-428 LYRSAILAW
+428 LYRTAILAW
-437 NIALKFIRGTLLAV
+437 NTALKFIRGTLLAV
-451 RIAAMAAGVS
+451 RIAVMAAGVS
-461 FSFMSWPVL
+461 FSFMSWPIL

-483 YKLIKHWDDIKA
+483 YKLIKHWDDVKA
-495 AIMNTMAFKVVSIAV
+495 AVMNTTAFKVVAIAV
-510 QAFAAVAI
+510 RAVGLVAM
-518 QAWEWISNKWT
+518 QAWEWMSQKWQ
-529 EFTDYISDTLVF
+529 EFTAYFADTWAFKAIMIVIDTL
-541 KTLCL
+541 KTAFIQTWQAITDGWNTVCNFFSDSPIDKTF
-546 MAEMVGE
+546 E
-553 AFSQA
+553 AMGNSIKAIFSK
-558 WDLIIEG
+558 
-565 WENLTVWFDDFSF
+565 VWQSI
-578 TDSFAA
+578 TDSFR
-584 MAKGITDIFSGVW
+584 S
-597 TWLEESFTRVYNG
+597 VYNT
-610 IVDVLNYLPGVNIE
+610 IVETLNYLPGVNIE
-624 TKSTG
+624 TKTTG
-629 AVDGAPATAS
+629 TVDGSPAPAG
-639 AAGLLI
+639 AAGLLV
-645 GSQLKDIEKGGISR
+645 GGQLSGVEKGGISR

-668 VDNSRRFDNVN
+668 IDNSKRYDTVN
-679 ITVTNGM
+679 INVTNGM

-695 ALENG
+695 ALDNG

>member
-1 MTELD
+1 MSELD

-21 VQSTVSTFANKSQM
+21 VQSAVSNFARDSQV
-35 AFGNIAVGGAGLAG
+35 AFGKIAVGGAGLAG
-49 TFWSIKN
+49 AFWSIKSI
-56 LLDPAIEMNDAMMS
+56 LDPAIEMNDAMMS
-70 ASLQGINDGVMD
+70 ASLQGIDDGIMSKVS
-82 KIAKDALK
+82 KDALK

-111 AINHVSQQELP
+111 AINNVTQQDLP

-130 TAAALKTSSE
+130 TAAALKATST
-140 EATAYMGQMFN
+140 EATEYMGQMFN
-151 QFEQQA
+151 QFENQA

-170 GKAVYMSKTF
+170 GKAVYMSKAF

-225 AYEAFLKTATDSAQK
+225 AYEAFLKTASDSGKK

-252 LSMPDMLEKLQTKY
+252 LSMPEMLDKLQAKY
-266 GASIEGN
+266 GKSIEGN
-273 LKAQKDIEAAFGDAA
+273 LKAQKEIEAAFGDSA

-353 VNKMAEGGQTL
+353 IDKLAEGGQTL
-364 VRWLTLFPNI
+364 VRWFTLFPNI
-374 ARWVGYITLGI
+374 ARWVGYITMGT

-394 ANIVMGIGKFIMSGF
+394 ANIVMGISKFIMAGL
-409 SIIVGLFNGV
+409 SIIMGVFSGV
-419 LKIGAATVW
+419 LKMGTAAIW
-428 LYRSAILAW
+428 LYRTAILAW
-437 NIALKFIRGTLLAV
+437 NTALKFIRGTLLAV

-461 FSFMSWPVL
+461 FSFMSWPIL

-483 YKLIKHWDDIKA
+483 YKLIKHWDAVKA
-495 AIMNTMAFKVVSIAV
+495 AVMNTTAFKVVAIAV
-510 QAFAAVAI
+510 RMVGLVAA
-518 QAWEWISNKWT
+518 QAWEWMAQKWQ
-529 EFTDYISDTLVF
+529 EFKDYFGDTLVF
-541 KTLCL
+541 KTIIAMSELI
-546 MAEMVGE
+546 
-553 AFSQA
+553 SQA
-558 WDLIIEG
+558 FNTAWNGIADGWAALWGTFENFSLIDTFDSMIEG
-565 WENLTVWFDDFSF
+565 VVKLFFDAWETIES
-578 TDSFAA
+578 SFA
-584 MAKGITDIFSGVW
+584 KTF
-597 TWLEESFTRVYNG
+597 NG
-610 IVDVLNYLPGVNIE
+610 IIDLLNYLPGVNIE
-624 TKSTG
+624 TKTTG
-629 AVDGAPATAS
+629 TVDGSPAPAG
-639 AAGLLI
+639 AAGLLV
-645 GSQLKDIEKGGISR
+645 GGQLSGVEKGGISR

-668 VDNSRRFDNVN
+668 IDNSKRYDTVN
-679 ITVTNGM
+679 INVTNGM

-695 ALENG
+695 ALDNG

>member
-1 MTELD
+1 MSELD

-21 VQSTVSTFANKSQM
+21 VQSAVSNFARDSQV
-35 AFGNIAVGGAGLAG
+35 AFGKIAVGGAGLAG
-49 TFWSIKN
+49 AFWSIKSI
-56 LLDPAIEMNDAMMS
+56 LDPAIEMNDAMMS
-70 ASLQGINDGVMD
+70 ASLQGIDDGIMSKVS
-82 KIAKDALK
+82 KDALK

-111 AINHVSQQELP
+111 AINNVTQQDLP

-130 TAAALKTSSE
+130 TAAALKTTST
-140 EATAYMGQMFN
+140 EATEYMGQMFN
-151 QFEQQA
+151 QFENQA

-170 GKAVYMSKTF
+170 GKAVYMSKAF

-225 AYEAFLKTATDSAQK
+225 AYEAFLKTASDSGKK

-252 LSMPDMLEKLQTKY
+252 LSMPEMLDKLQAKY
-266 GASIEGN
+266 GKSIEGN
-273 LKAQKDIEAAFGDAA
+273 LKAQKEIEAAFGDSA

-353 VNKMAEGGQTL
+353 IDKLAEGGQTL
-364 VRWLTLFPNI
+364 VRWFTLFPNI
-374 ARWVGYITLGI
+374 ARWVGYITMGT

-394 ANIVMGIGKFIMSGF
+394 ANIVMGISKFIMAGL
-409 SIIVGLFNGV
+409 SIIMGVFSGV
-419 LKIGAATVW
+419 LKIGTAAIW
-428 LYRSAILAW
+428 LYRTAILAW
-437 NIALKFIRGTLLAV
+437 NTALKFIRGTLLAV

-483 YKLIKHWDDIKA
+483 YKLIKHWDDVKA
-495 AIMNTMAFKVVSIAV
+495 AVMNTTAFKVVAIAV
-510 QAFAAVAI
+510 RAVGLVAM
-518 QAWEWISNKWT
+518 QAWEWMSQKWQ
-529 EFTDYISDTLVF
+529 EFTAYFADTWAFKAIMIVIDTL
-541 KTLCL
+541 KTAFIQTWQAITDGWNTVCNFFSDSPIDKTF
-546 MAEMVGE
+546 E
-553 AFSQA
+553 AMGNSIKAIFSK
-558 WDLIIEG
+558 
-565 WENLTVWFDDFSF
+565 VWQSI
-578 TDSFAA
+578 TDSFR
-584 MAKGITDIFSGVW
+584 S
-597 TWLEESFTRVYNG
+597 VYNT
-610 IVDVLNYLPGVNIE
+610 IVETLNYLPGVNIE
-624 TKSTG
+624 TKTTG
-629 AVDGAPATAS
+629 TVDGSPAPAG
-639 AAGLLI
+639 AAGLLV
-645 GSQLKDIEKGGISR
+645 GGQLSGVEKGGISR

-668 VDNSRRFDNVN
+668 IDNSKRYDKVN
-679 ITVTNGM
+679 INVTNGM